1 MGVTDDAEIAELLD
15 LGTSVIQELQRA
27 EVKGP
32 QTTGKPKVPPGNTK
46 SLATLWEH
54 ETSTQGSALGTPE
67 NNTQAPDDNN
77 AGADTPAT
85 TDVHRTLDTID
96 TDTPPEGSKPSS
108 TNSQP
113 GDDLD
118 KALSKLEAR
127 AKLGP
132 DRARQVKKGKE
143 IGSSTGTRE
152 AASHHME
159 GSRQSEPGAG
169 SRAQPQGH
177 GDRDTGGST
186 HSSLEMGDWKSQA
199 GATQSAL
206 PLEASPGEKS
216 AHVELAQNPAFYAG
230 NPTDAIMG
238 LTKKVNDL
246 ETKLAE
252 VLRLLGILPV
262 IKNEIS
268 QLKATVALMSNQLAS
283 IQILDPGN
291 AGVKS
296 LNEMK
301 ALSKSASIVV
311 AGPGSIPS
319 EVLESN
325 VVYKDELARP
335 VTAQAHKEIKPRE
348 EASATSSELT
358 AVQAVIDIP
367 VEDERKKARLH
378 QALERARTK
387 EDILR
392 IKRQIYNA

>member
-1 MGVTDDAEIAELLD
+1 MEFTDDAEIAELLD

-252 VLRLLGILPV
+252 VLRLLGILPG

-268 QLKATVALMSNQLAS
+268 QLKATVALMSNQIAS

-301 ALSKSASIVV
+301 ALSKAASIVV
-311 AGPGSIPS
+311 AGPGVLPP
-319 EVLESN
+319 EVTEGGLI
-325 VVYKDELARP
+325 VKDELARP
-335 VTAQAHKEIKPRE
+335 IPIQPQRDSKPKDDPH
-348 EASATSSELT
+348 TSPNDVL
-358 AVQAVIDIP
+358 AVRAMIDTL
-367 VEDERKKARLH
+367 VDDEKKRKRLN
-378 QALERARTK
+378 QALDKAKTK
-387 EDILR
+387 DDVLR
-392 IKRQIYNA
+392 VKRQIYNA